1 MDGETH
7 SYLSSTENVN
17 DLGYQHLKSL
27 AHEFQMMWTAKD
39 VNGFNSIINVVFFEE
54 SKKTLRNKSQ
64 AQLILDFRTCLQF
77 FLVIGGTFTSFPSK
91 APWRVPGF
99 EPFHLKMQ
107 KATHWKRR
115 RTHTNTSKRTSDSS
129 VNFEVKQEMVGL
141 PLGGWKIL
149 AGFNSFSK
157 VLEF

>member
-1 MDGETH
+1 MSMIWGANILRVSHT
-7 SYLSSTENVN
+7 SSKWCEQRRMWMV
-17 DLGYQHLKSL
+17 LIPSSMLCFLKK
-27 AHEFQMMWTAKD
+27 AK
-39 VNGFNSIINVVFFEE
+39 N
-54 SKKTLRNKSQ
+54 TLRNKSQ

-129 VNFEVKQEMVGL
+129 VNFENQEMVSL
-141 PLGGWKIL
+141 PLGGWKII